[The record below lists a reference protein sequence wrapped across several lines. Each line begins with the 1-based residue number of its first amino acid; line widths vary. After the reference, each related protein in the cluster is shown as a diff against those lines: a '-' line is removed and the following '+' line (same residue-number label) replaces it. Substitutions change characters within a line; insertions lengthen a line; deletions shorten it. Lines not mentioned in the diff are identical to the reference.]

1 MQMKT
6 TRTTLQILY
15 NLVHT
20 TPALAIVAAA
30 QTTELTTAL
39 CGSGYIELFCFFS
52 VSNQHKD
59 SSCVHRSVIYPQRHS
74 CDMWA
79 HSVPDQTGTETEI
92 EDGTTV
98 RMRRLKL
105 WKIQLTTTWIVCC
118 WEGKQTKISECISKG
133 KKRERTKNQVKPKRL
148 ADFSGIWWHA
158 TATKMHQW

>member
-1 MQMKT
+1 MQIKT

-20 TPALAIVAAA
+20 TPAIVAAA
-30 QTTELTTAL
+30 QATELTTAP
-39 CGSGYIELFCFFS
+39 CGSGCIEFFCFFS

-59 SSCVHRSVIYPQRHS
+59 SSCVHLSVIYPQRHS
-74 CDMWA
+74 CDTWA

-92 EDGTTV
+92 EDGTTA

-133 KKRERTKNQVKPKRL
+133 KKGENKE
-148 ADFSGIWWHA
+148 SGETQAISRH
-158 TATKMHQW
+158 

>member
-1 MQMKT
+1 MQIKT
-6 TRTTLQILY
+6 TRTTLQISY

-20 TPALAIVAAA
+20 TQALAIVAAA
-30 QTTELTTAL
+30 QTSELTTAP

-52 VSNQHKD
+52 ISNQHKD
-59 SSCVHRSVIYPQRHS
+59 FSCVHLSVIYPQRHS

-79 HSVPDQTGTETEI
+79 HSVPDQTGAETEI

-98 RMRRLKL
+98 WMRRLKL

-133 KKRERTKNQVKPKRL
+133 KKGREQRIRWNPS
-148 ADFSGIWWHA
+148 D
-158 TATKMHQW
+158 